1 MPRDA
6 IEEAVAAAFT
16 APSPH
21 RVRPWRFTALETP
34 AAKRA
39 LLGATAEARRVDL
52 LGNGVDEAT
61 VGRRLDRSDAE
72 LGTAR
77 TLIVPWVRFEGPAA
91 HADADRAH
99 AERELSLL
107 SAGAA
112 IQSLLLALHAQG
124 LASCW
129 VASTLFCQEET
140 RAVLGMDD
148 AWFALGVVAV
158 GRAPQD
164 GAVRPRPPLDL
175 DQVLG
180 WR

>member
-1 MPRDA
+1 VPAALARGVALDAAPPGRARDLIRAPAEDLFRESRLLSISARRTITSFGEGDVPRDA

-16 APSPH
+16 GPSPH

-39 LLGATAEARRVDL
+39 LLGATAEARRMDL
-52 LGNGVDEAT
+52 LGSGVDEAT

-112 IQSLLLALHAQG
+112 IQ
-124 LASCW
+124 
-129 VASTLFCQEET
+129 
-140 RAVLGMDD
+140 
-148 AWFALGVVAV
+148 
-158 GRAPQD
+158 
-164 GAVRPRPPLDL
+164 
-175 DQVLG
+175 
-180 WR
+180 